1 VSQPITPTGVL
12 VPKIEPGSPEW
23 LSRMSASKIP
33 ALLGLSPWESR
44 FSLWHRMRG
53 NIGDGANDQT
63 RRGHY
68 LEGGV
73 RAWFCDQR
81 PDLLIADT
89 GTWVHRDRDW
99 QTATPDALGTDP
111 DGNVACVEIKTAGSA
126 DEWGPDGSDEIPA
139 YYRPQVIWQLDT
151 LGLTT
156 CHIAVLLP
164 FLEFRAYTVHYNED
178 DAAFMRHAAQDFLD
192 DLAADRQPGIDA
204 HTATYDTVRQLHPD
218 ISGEAVDIPPELVE
232 SYRTACRE
240 HDQWKAQK
248 QQCVSQILNTMG
260 IAKYAYSNGERIAMR
275 VAGRNGQPP
284 FLRPCKTPTPIP
296 GDAA

>member
-151 LGLTT
+151 LGLRT
-156 CHIAVLLP
+156 CHVAVLLP

-204 HTATYDTVRQLHPD
+204 HTATYETVRQLHPEID
-218 ISGEAVDIPPELVE
+218 GETVAID
-232 SYRTACRE
+232 
-240 HDQWKAQK
+240 HDLHMEFVTSQLAYKEMADRKRRVCAQ
-248 QQCVSQILNTMG
+248 LLDAMG
-260 IAKYAYSNGERIAMR
+260 SSRYAMCDGQKIAMR
-275 VAGRNGQPP
+275 IAKNGSPP
-284 FLRPCKTPTPIP
+284 FLRPCKTTPTT
-296 GDAA
+296 GDEAA